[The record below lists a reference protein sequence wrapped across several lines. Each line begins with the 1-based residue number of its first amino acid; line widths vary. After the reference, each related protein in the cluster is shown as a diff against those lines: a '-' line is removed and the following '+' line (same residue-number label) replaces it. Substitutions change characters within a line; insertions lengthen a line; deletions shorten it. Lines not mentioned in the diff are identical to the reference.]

1 MVNELVRFLGKAQFV
16 AMRQAYRVIREGV
29 FVRRRLAEMQE
40 RMGDERF
47 PHVARLTVI
56 RSVYE

>member
-1 MVNELVRFLGKAQFV
+1 
-16 AMRQAYRVIREGV
+16 MRQAYRVIREGV